1 MILKHNLRGVDNEIQ
16 SGRAYTYNHFEIK
29 LVEASSGIKGTV
41 SATSA
46 TSGQQY
52 VGRIEA
58 GSPWDHMRTQHDA
71 STMTCRDTN
80 LNKNPYESLG
90 QQNVPPTTLPETPP
104 PVLDPEALV
113 TRRRKL

>member
-1 MILKHNLRGVDNEIQ
+1 MDNKIQ
-16 SGRAYTYNHFEIK
+16 SGLAHTYSHFEIK

-46 TSGQQY
+46 TSDRQY
-52 VGRIEA
+52 VGRTEA

-80 LNKNPYESLG
+80 LNKNPYDSLG
-90 QQNVPPTTLPETPP
+90 QQNVPPTTLHEAPP
-104 PVLDPEALV
+104 PVFDPEALA
-113 TRRRKL
+113 TRR